1 MVRTME
7 AFVSRRSAFIAPLP
21 LLGTS
26 RRFHAANNVLPS
38 GRPARYHSPNVTRA
52 VLGVPPGPVGSNESY
67 SQMVTGAALRSL
79 LTKRAVATVA
89 YYLMEMNDSP
99 TRNWLLQFEDFAKR
113 CDENRWED
121 DGTFLHNMLRAK
133 PVKCTMN
140 VGHPRG
146 RFKREFKFEIVP
158 MQIAQRILAV
168 RLQLA
173 KEWAHDLQCVALEN
187 QEITRMSLERVIHSD
202 EVSLTAAKK
211 NVFDFDN
218 LEANQTPLRFKNY
231 GKLKMYV
238 TQHAIS
244 RFELLLRDTSN
255 HDYMFFRTFRRH
267 MEPLSND
274 EEFIVGLR
282 NQLPASRIN
291 PVHEINPKD
300 LAQML
305 MDLRVEVAQECISVL
320 KGIEAEQKLDERRR
334 LEVSLSLMTMGE
346 DRDSTLDLRNEE
358 VKDVESKG
366 VEGEAKS
373 SVDGRSSLSE

>member
-1 MVRTME
+1 MPLRTPVRH
-7 AFVSRRSAFIAPLP
+7 SSA
-21 LLGTS
+21 
-26 RRFHAANNVLPS
+26 R
-38 GRPARYHSPNVTRA
+38 VTRA
-52 VLGVPPGPVGSNESY
+52 VLGVPPGPVGNNESY

-89 YYLMEMNDSP
+89 YYLMEMNDSA

-146 RFKREFKFEIVP
+146 RFKREFTFEINP
-158 MQIAQRILAV
+158 MQMAQRILAV
-168 RLQLA
+168 RTQLA
-173 KEWAHDLQCVALEN
+173 SEWALDLQCVDLEN
-187 QEITRMSLERVIHSD
+187 KEITRMSLEKMVHSD
-202 EVSLTAAKK
+202 EISLTAARK

-218 LEANQTPLRFKNY
+218 LESNQTPLRFKNY
-231 GKLKMYV
+231 GKLKLYV

-267 MEPLSND
+267 MEPLTNGED
-274 EEFIVGLR
+274 FIIALR
-282 NQLPASRIN
+282 SQAPTSKVN
-291 PVHEINPKD
+291 PVHEIKPME
-300 LAQML
+300 LAQTL
-305 MDLRVEVAQECISVL
+305 MKLRAEVAQECIAVM
-320 KGIEAEQKLDERRR
+320 KGIEGEQKMDERRR
-334 LEVSLSLMTMGE
+334 LEASLSLKTLGE
-346 DRDSTLDLRNEE
+346 DRESTVDYGGEKEE
-358 VKDVESKG
+358 AVESDG

-373 SVDGRSSLSE
+373 SIDRRSGV